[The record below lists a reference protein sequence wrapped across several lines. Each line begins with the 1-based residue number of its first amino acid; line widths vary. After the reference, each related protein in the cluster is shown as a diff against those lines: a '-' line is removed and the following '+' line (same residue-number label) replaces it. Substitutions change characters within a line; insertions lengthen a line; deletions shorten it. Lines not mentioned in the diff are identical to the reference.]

1 MPNVNIA
8 SLTPALKE
16 LYEGKIVKAVN
27 DETVLTQRIESTNK
41 GVVQKA
47 GGKYVD
53 FPVQVGRNQG
63 ISYRQENETLGDV
76 GRARLKEVNVSLF
89 YGYGRA
95 RFQGQIFEIAETDRQ
110 SFVNA
115 VDNEMQVL
123 EDSIKK
129 DQNRIY
135 YGDGTGMLAAV
146 AVTMG
151 GAGNTFTVDDA
162 RWIEIDA
169 LVDVTTSAG
178 TDLAVT
184 RTVTAVDYDTKA
196 VTLSGATFT
205 ATTSHRVVRAGNFL
219 GGQQR
224 EPTGLARIADNTV
237 NLYGLNDPK
246 WKARVINN
254 GGNALSETSI
264 IKLLDDI
271 RIDTGNTPTVLFT
284 SLGVRRAYFNLLIQQ
299 RRFTGTMEFNGGF
312 KGLPFSYGS
321 KDVPIVE
328 DPDCPAGRIYAVPER
343 LMRVY
348 HTKDWHFEDKTG
360 SMFTQVSN
368 VDAFD
373 VMMKR
378 YFELGIR
385 QRNAL
390 GALINV
396 AEN

>member
-1 MPNVNIA
+1 MPNANIA

-16 LYEGKIVKAVN
+16 LYEGKIVKAIN
-27 DETVLTQRIESTNK
+27 DETVLTQRIESSSK

-53 FPVQVGRNQG
+53 FPIQVGRNQG
-63 ISYRQENETLGDV
+63 ISYRQENETLGDP
-76 GRARLKEVNVSLF
+76 GRARLKEVNVGLF
-89 YGYGRA
+89 YGYVRC
-95 RFQGQIFEIAETDRQ
+95 RIQGQIFEIAETDKQ
-110 SFVNA
+110 SFVDA

-123 EDSIKK
+123 EDSVKK
-129 DQNRIY
+129 DQNRIF
-135 YGDGTGMLAAV
+135 YGDGTGALAQCSV
-146 AVTMG
+146 AMG
-151 GAGNTFTVDDA
+151 APGLTFTVDDA
-162 RWIEIDA
+162 RWLEIDA
-169 LVDVTTSAG
+169 VVDVTTSAG

-184 RTVTAVDYDTKA
+184 RTITAVDYDAKT
-196 VTLSGATFT
+196 VTLSGANFQTTT
-205 ATTSHRVVRAGNFL
+205 AHRVVRAGNFL
-219 GGQQR
+219 GGTQR

-237 NLYGLNDPK
+237 NLFGLNDPM

-254 GGNALSETSI
+254 GGAPLSETSM

-271 RIDTGNTPTVLFT
+271 RIATGNTPSVIFT
-284 SLGVRRAYFNLLIQQ
+284 SLGVRRAYFNLLVQQ

-312 KGLPFSYGS
+312 KALPFSYGS
-321 KDVPIVE
+321 KDIPLVE
-328 DPDCPAGRIYAVPER
+328 DPDAPAGRMYAVPEK

-368 VDAFD
+368 VDAYD
-373 VMMKR
+373 VFMKR
-378 YFELGIR
+378 YFELGIK

-390 GALINV
+390 GALIGV